1 MSGGEAGQA
10 PAHGSRGQ
18 ETEWKL
24 GIPDEA
30 TFEALVREAGG
41 RCEPPALQENVFF
54 DTPQGALR
62 RRHIG
67 LRLRREG
74 DAVTLTAKGPA
85 AASARH
91 AALAERAEI
100 EAPVDPERAGRV
112 LERGE
117 PLEPLLDLFEPAAG
131 EDVPAARALLA
142 TLREAIAGSRLQ
154 RLGSFRN
161 ERVRVSTALRAPEGG
176 APREVVLEFDR
187 TDFGAGVVEREVELE
202 VDEAGDPGAA
212 DALGRALHALFER
225 VGARPTPTT
234 SKLVRFQQVLD
245 RRG

>member
-1 MSGGEAGQA
+1 LSDGEGEAT
-10 PAHGSRGQ
+10 PAHAGRGQ

-24 GIPDEA
+24 GIPDEP
-30 TFEALVREAGG
+30 TFEALMREAGG
-41 RCEPPALQENVFF
+41 RREPPALQENVFF
-54 DTPQGALR
+54 DTPDGSLR

-85 AASARH
+85 AASGRH

-100 EAPVDPERAGRV
+100 EAPVDPERAARV

-117 PLEPLLDLFEPAAG
+117 PLEPLLELLEPAAG
-131 EDVPAARALLA
+131 TGAPAARALLEA
-142 TLREAIAGSRLQ
+142 LREATAGSRLH

-161 ERVRVSTALRAPEGG
+161 ERVRVSTALRPPGG
-176 APREVVLEFDR
+176 GPPREVVLEFDC

-202 VDEAGDPGAA
+202 VDEPGAA